1 MTLQQEHR
9 SVEERREQLVDAAIA
24 VLRDGG
30 ISAVTTRAVT
40 ARAGLPHGAF
50 HYCFASKAP
59 LFRAVLERQLR
70 TAMAVAFAP
79 PVTRLDLEAR
89 IASGLS
95 AHLAQTRTDPATALA
110 VVELVTH
117 SRRDPDLRDLAAWE
131 QQAYLDAVRAQV
143 EEWTADDGIRWAVPV
158 EHVVRLLIATADGI
172 GSTWLADRDDTAAQA
187 TVLVAARSIA
197 ALAAGSGA

>member
-59 LFRAVLERQLR
+59 LFRAVLECQLR
-70 TAMAVAFAP
+70 TAKAVAFAP

-95 AHLAQTRTDPATALA
+95 AHLAQTRDDPATAFA
-110 VVELVTH
+110 VVELVTY
-117 SRRDPDLRDLAAWE
+117 SRRDPDLQDLAAWE
-131 QQAYLDAVRAQV
+131 QHAYLDAVREQV
-143 EEWTADDGIRWAVPV
+143 DEWTAEDGIRWAVPV

-172 GSTWLADRDDTAAQA
+172 SSTWLADRDDRAAQV
-187 TVLVAARSIA
+187 TVRVAARAIA
-197 ALAAGSGA
+197 ALADGTGA

>member
-24 VLRDGG
+24 VMRDGG

-95 AHLAQTRTDPATALA
+95 AHLAQTRDDPATALA
-110 VVELVTH
+110 VVELVTY
-117 SRRDPDLRDLAAWE
+117 SRRDSDLQDLAAWE
-131 QQAYLDAVRAQV
+131 QHAYLDAVRAQV
-143 EEWTADDGIRWAVPV
+143 DAWTAEDDIRWAVPV
-158 EHVVRLLIATADGI
+158 GHVVRLLIATADGI
-172 GSTWLADRDDTAAQA
+172 GSTWLADRDDAAADA
-187 TVLVAARSIA
+187 TVRVAARAIA
-197 ALAAGSGA
+197 ALADGSDA

>member
-95 AHLAQTRTDPATALA
+95 AHLAQTRDDPTTALA
-110 VVELVTH
+110 VVELVTY
-117 SRRDPDLRDLAAWE
+117 SRRDPDLQDLAAWE
-131 QQAYLDAVRAQV
+131 QHAYLDAVRAQV
-143 EEWTADDGIRWAVPV
+143 DAWTAEDDIRWAVPV
-158 EHVVRLLIATADGI
+158 EQVVRLLIATADGI
-172 GSTWLADRDDTAAQA
+172 GSTWLADRDDAAADA
-187 TVLVAARSIA
+187 TVRVAARAIA
-197 ALAAGSGA
+197 ALADGSDA

>member
-59 LFRAVLERQLR
+59 LFRAVLERQLHA
-70 TAMAVAFAP
+70 AMAVAFAP

-95 AHLAQTRTDPATALA
+95 AHLAQTRDDPPTALA
-110 VVELVTH
+110 VVELVTY
-117 SRRDPDLRDLAAWE
+117 SRRDPDLQDLAAWE
-131 QQAYLDAVRAQV
+131 QHAYLEAVRAQV
-143 EEWTADDGIRWAVPV
+143 DDWTAEDDIRWAVPV

-172 GSTWLADRDDTAAQA
+172 GSTWLADRDDTAAAA
-187 TVLVAARSIA
+187 TVAVAARSIA
-197 ALAAGSGA
+197 ALADGSGA

>member
-9 SVEERREQLVDAAIA
+9 SVEERRDQLVDAAIA

-30 ISAVTTRAVT
+30 IGAVTTRAVT

-50 HYCFASKAP
+50 HYCFAGKAP

-79 PVTRLDLEAR
+79 PVTPLGLEAR

-95 AHLAQTRTDPATALA
+95 AHLAQTRNDPATALA
-110 VVELVTH
+110 LVELVTY
-117 SRRDPDLRDLAAWE
+117 SRRDPDLQDLAAWE
-131 QQAYLDAVRAQV
+131 QDAYLAAIRAQV
-143 EEWTADDGIRWAVPV
+143 EAWTTEDDIRWTIPV
-158 EHVVRLLIATADGI
+158 DQLVRLLIATADGI
-172 GSTWLADRDDTAAQA
+172 GSAWLADRDDAAAEA
-187 TVLVAARSIA
+187 TVRAAARAIA
-197 ALAAGSGA
+197 SLADGSGA